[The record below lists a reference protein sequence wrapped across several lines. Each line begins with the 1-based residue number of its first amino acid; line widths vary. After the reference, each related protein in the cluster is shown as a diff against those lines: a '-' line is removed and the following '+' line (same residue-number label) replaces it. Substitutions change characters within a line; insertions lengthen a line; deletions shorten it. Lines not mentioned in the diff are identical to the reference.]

1 MNRQLFTKP
10 AKRMK
15 QPPKD
20 PLREQLATAANEII
34 RLRAE
39 NEHMNQR
46 MESPPGGA
54 GRRESWLRK
63 SRYCR

>member
-1 MNRQLFTKP
+1 MTTPQLFPRP

-20 PLREQLATAANEII
+20 LLREQLATAANEII

-39 NEHMNQR
+39 KDHLEQR
-46 MESPPGGA
+46 INGA
-54 GRRESWLRK
+54 RVALEGEQHG
-63 SRYCR
+63 